1 MACGTWVRC
10 LEGGGVFPAGGQGD
24 GKDTGRYT
32 QGFKGQT
39 GSGQRDPGWAGEGE
53 RSAAFQWRRQ
63 EATGSWAA
71 RRLVRP
77 ECAALEGD
85 RWEMKLGLG
94 CGLQKVLNA
103 RLALQL
109 HPGRPETSFVRCT
122 PASAFP
128 RRADATTPTYAFSQP
143 RRQRRL
149 ARMWGKCPSSISCAC
164 GQARAGL
171 HTRHTAVGGKYGSC
185 LQRAYDKAKGQN
197 NHPSQPQSST
207 EVLCRSP

>member
-1 MACGTWVRC
+1 M
-10 LEGGGVFPAGGQGD
+10 FPAGGQGD
-24 GKDTGRYT
+24 GKDTGRCT

-53 RSAAFQWRRQ
+53 RSTAFQCRRQ

-71 RRLVRP
+71 SRLVRP

-128 RRADATTPTYAFSQP
+128 RRADANWSHLCILTAQVAAA
-143 RRQRRL
+143 
-149 ARMWGKCPSSISCAC
+149 ARSYVSKCPSSISCVR
-164 GQARAGL
+164 GQARARL

-207 EVLCRSP
+207 EKVLCRSP

>member
-1 MACGTWVRC
+1 MACGTWVIC

-77 ECAALEGD
+77 ECATLEGD
-85 RWEMKLGLG
+85 RWEMKPGLG

-109 HPGRPETSFVRCT
+109 HPGRPKTSFVRCT

-128 RRADATTPTYAFSQP
+128 RRADATAPLCVLTAQAAAEVRSYVGQVSLQYFLRVWTGQGRAPHQAHSSGRKIWFLPTKS
-143 RRQRRL
+143 L
-149 ARMWGKCPSSISCAC
+149 
-164 GQARAGL
+164 
-171 HTRHTAVGGKYGSC
+171 
-185 LQRAYDKAKGQN
+185 
-197 NHPSQPQSST
+197 
-207 EVLCRSP
+207 